1 AQCEL
6 PHASLPWG
14 SRDGGICVAL
24 GLSLAYAIHRKGR
37 PVSIRW
43 ALEPLFG
50 DRVKGWLGDVIDTI
64 AVLGTVFGIATS
76 LGLGV
81 QQISAGL
88 VLLRVRE
95 TAGNTLSVILV
106 VRLTLLANASAD
118 RR

>member
-1 AQCEL
+1 MSQTFL
-6 PHASLPWG
+6 HWGLHAWG
-14 SRDGGICVAL
+14 IYVVL

-76 LGLGV
+76 LGLVV

-88 VLLRVRE
+88 AHVVVLE
-95 TAGNTLSVILV
+95 CAGNTLRV
-106 VRLTLLANASAD
+106 LLD
-118 RR
+118 VLLPHV